1 MIAPTL
7 LFVNAAL
14 FLGLLIWVIAAHRLR
29 GEVWWWFA
37 AWLGLASLHNLVMG
51 ISAVMGPST
60 ASLDLWRGAQA
71 LLAVEAVF
79 LLLFARSFGRE
90 PGFARLLWSAPA
102 AFCVALMIYF
112 PVGLIQRTGRIYTV
126 STGNIE
132 WLLFLIIIVFYVLAG
147 IIYLAALYGLLHRS
161 SPGEYER
168 GAALL
173 VLAFLIFMVSFV
185 LSQLSSEL
193 GATALSAAHFGTF
206 LTGLLV
212 ALALLRF
219 RVTGKVPRTERR
231 GMIQ

>member
-1 MIAPTL
+1 MIAPAL
-7 LFVNAAL
+7 LLVNAAL
-14 FLGLLIWVIAAHRLR
+14 FLGLLVWVIAARRLR

-51 ISAVMGPST
+51 ISAVMSPGT

-90 PGFARLLWSAPA
+90 PGFVQLLWSAPA
-102 AFCVALMIYF
+102 ALCVALVVYF
-112 PVGLIQRTGRIYTV
+112 PTRLITRTGHIYTV

-132 WLLFLIIIVFYVLAG
+132 WLLFLILIVFYVLEG
-147 IIYLAALYGLLHRS
+147 VIYLAALYGLLHRS
-161 SPGEYER
+161 SPGESER

-173 VLAFLIFMVSFV
+173 ILAFLIFLVSFV
-185 LSQLSSEL
+185 LSQLGSEL
-193 GATALSAAHFGTF
+193 GSTGLSAAHFGTF

-219 RVTGKVPRTERR
+219 RVTSKVPRAERR
-231 GMIQ
+231 GMI

>member
-1 MIAPTL
+1 MIASVL
-7 LFVNAAL
+7 LFVNAVL
-14 FLGLLIWVIAAHRLR
+14 FLGLLVWVIKTRRLR
-29 GEVWWWFA
+29 GELWWFA

-51 ISAVMGPST
+51 ISAVMGQGT

-71 LLAVEAVF
+71 LLAVEAVV

-102 AFCVALMIYF
+102 ALCVTLVIYF
-112 PVGLIQRTGRIYTV
+112 PAGLITRTARIYTV

-161 SPGEYER
+161 SPGESEQ

-173 VLAFLIFMVSFV
+173 VLAWLIFLVSFV
-185 LSQLSSEL
+185 LSQLGSAL
-193 GATALSAAHFGTF
+193 GAAALSVAHFGTF
-206 LTGLLV
+206 VTGLLV

-219 RVTGKVPRTERR
+219 RVTSEVPRAERR
-231 GMIQ
+231 GMI